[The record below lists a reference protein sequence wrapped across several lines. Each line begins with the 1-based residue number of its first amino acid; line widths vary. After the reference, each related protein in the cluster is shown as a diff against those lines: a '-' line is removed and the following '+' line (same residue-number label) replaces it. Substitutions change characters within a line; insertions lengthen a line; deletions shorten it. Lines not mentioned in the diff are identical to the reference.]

1 MSALEVICQ
10 RKDFMI
16 HLRDHPG
23 DWTPVV
29 ADWLLHL
36 LTKGLGKRVEML
48 CYKPQEL
55 CQVISIMW
63 LVFYNVTRSL
73 ICDSNSIVAL

>member
-1 MSALEVICQ
+1 MSVLEVICQ
-10 RKDFMI
+10 RKDFTN
-16 HLRDHPG
+16 HLLDHPG

-48 CYKPQEL
+48 CYKPEEL
-55 CQVISIMW
+55 CQVTLI
-63 LVFYNVTRSL
+63 LYLFFFNVARSL
-73 ICDSNSIVAL
+73 FCDSNSTIAL